1 MAPSGGD
8 IISSVQLVPPPQLL
22 IDKSQQKYNPV
33 SGKPEDGGG
42 LIVGEIPPPSL
53 PPSGLPS
60 GFHLDAPQF
69 EPVGIDPFQ
78 GAEYGGTLMPSMDS
92 PNFDYNQQVRGM
104 GRKGR
109 GSGRRGGGREGE
121 MEREGVRGHSDAVH
135 GLAQLRLQSAGERE
149 GEGEWEEMER
159 EGVRGHSDAVH
170 GLAQLRLQSA
180 GEMDGE
186 EGEGEGEWEWE
197 ERGSG
202 RRGGGREG
210 EMEREGVRGHS
221 DAVHG
226 LTQL

>member
-1 MAPSGGD
+1 MSPSGGD

-92 PNFDYNQQVRGM
+92 PNFDYNQQVRENVYPVIKIGTAYSL
-104 GRKGR
+104 GRVSKA
-109 GSGRRGGGREGE
+109 
-121 MEREGVRGHSDAVH
+121 AVH
-135 GLAQLRLQSAGERE
+135 FL
-149 GEGEWEEMER
+149 M
-159 EGVRGHSDAVH
+159 
-170 GLAQLRLQSA
+170 
-180 GEMDGE
+180 
-186 EGEGEGEWEWE
+186 
-197 ERGSG
+197 
-202 RRGGGREG
+202 
-210 EMEREGVRGHS
+210 
-221 DAVHG
+221 
-226 LTQL
+226 